1 MNNSS
6 NNSKFIT
13 VVSGLP
19 RSGTSM
25 MMKMLEAGG
34 MDIVTDKIR
43 LPDEDNPNGYYEY
56 EQVKALKNGNSQWIS
71 SLEGK
76 AVKII
81 SALLEFLPPD
91 HEYRVIFMERNMQ
104 EILASQ
110 RQMLL
115 RRGEPA
121 EKVNDETMGQL
132 FLKHLN
138 QVNLLLAR
146 RVDMFSLNV
155 NYNRLISEP
164 QTEVERVLQFLDLD
178 LDKDAMISVPDHGLY
193 RQRK

>member
-1 MNNSS
+1 
-6 NNSKFIT
+6 
-13 VVSGLP
+13 
-19 RSGTSM
+19 M

-43 LPDEDNPNGYYEY
+43 LPDEDNPNGYYEF
-56 EQVKALKNGNSQWIS
+56 EQVKALKNGSNHWIS

-81 SALLEFLPPD
+81 SALLEFLPTD

-121 EKVNDETMGQL
+121 DKVNDETMGQL

-138 QVNLLLAR
+138 QVNMLLAR
-146 RVDMFSLNV
+146 RADMFTLYV
-155 NYNRLISEP
+155 NYNTLVSEP
-164 QTEVERVLQFLDLD
+164 QSEVERVLQFLDLD
-178 LDKDAMISVPDHGLY
+178 LDKDAMVSVPDRGLY